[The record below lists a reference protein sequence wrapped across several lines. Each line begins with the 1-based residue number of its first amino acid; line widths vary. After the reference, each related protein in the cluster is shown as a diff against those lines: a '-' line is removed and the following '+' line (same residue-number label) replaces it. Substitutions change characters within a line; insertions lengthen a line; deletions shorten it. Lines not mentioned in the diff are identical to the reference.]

1 MYVIRIPPKRTGVD
15 LTHVTLNP
23 DGTRSS
29 NVAALKRRPEVKRQ
43 LDAIRERRDA
53 ARDQGGN
60 Q

>member
-15 LTHVTLNP
+15 LGHVTLNP
-23 DGTRSS
+23 NGTRSS

>member
-1 MYVIRIPPKRTGVD
+1 MYVLRIPPKRTGVD
-15 LTHVTLNP
+15 LSHVTLNP

>member
-15 LTHVTLNP
+15 LSHVTLNP